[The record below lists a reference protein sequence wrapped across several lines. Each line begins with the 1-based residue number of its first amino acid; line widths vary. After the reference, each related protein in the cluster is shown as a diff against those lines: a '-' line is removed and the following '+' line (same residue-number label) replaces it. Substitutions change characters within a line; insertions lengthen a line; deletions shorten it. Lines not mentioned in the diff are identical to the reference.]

1 MDRVSMFEDTFTLI
15 VFFGMFAIFA
25 GWIYV
30 VSQNAHNMH
39 KQVRQIAEQHTLI
52 HSDKKA
58 RDICRAVHQ
67 LHPLM
72 HAGVDFVIKRD
83 GPGEQPYIAEWN
95 AAQPKP
101 TVDEL
106 KAVLPT
112 IPEPGEDYKEFRR
125 AEYPSVGD
133 QLDAAY
139 KVRHGDNSEQ
149 IEIDAKI
156 AEVKARYPKSDYCP

>member
-1 MDRVSMFEDTFTLI
+1 MFADAFTLI
-15 VFFGMFAIFA
+15 VFVAMFAIMG

-30 VSQNAHNMH
+30 ISQNARNTH
-39 KQVRQIAEQHTLI
+39 KQLQQIAQQHTLI
-52 HSDKKA
+52 HSDKGA
-58 RDICRAVHQ
+58 RKICRAVHQ

-83 GPGEQPYIAEWN
+83 GPDQAPYIADWY
-95 AAQPKP
+95 AVDPKP
-101 TVDEL
+101 TAEEL
-106 KAVLPT
+106 EAILPT
-112 IPEPGEDYKEFRR
+112 IPAADQDYAELRR

-149 IEIDAKI
+149 IEIDTRI
-156 AEVKARYPKSDYCP
+156 AEVKARYQKSGVCP

>member
-1 MDRVSMFEDTFTLI
+1 MFADTFTLI
-15 VFFGMFAIFA
+15 VFVAMFAIMG

-30 VSQNAHNMH
+30 ISQNAHH
-39 KQVRQIAEQHTLI
+39 TRKQVQQIAEQHTLI
-52 HSDKKA
+52 HSDKRA
-58 RDICRAVHQ
+58 RSICRAVHQ

-83 GPGEQPYIAEWN
+83 GPGQEPYIADWN
-95 AAQPKP
+95 ALEPKP
-101 TVDEL
+101 TPEEL
-106 KAVLPT
+106 EAILPT
-112 IPEPGEDYKEFRR
+112 IPAADQDYAELRR

-149 IEIDAKI
+149 IEIDSRI
-156 AEVKARYPKSDYCP
+156 AEVKARYQKSDVCL

>member
-1 MDRVSMFEDTFTLI
+1 MFEDTFTLI
-15 VFFGMFAIFA
+15 VLLAMFIIMA

-30 VSQNAHNMH
+30 ISRNAHNTH
-39 KQVRQIAEQHTLI
+39 KQLQQVAQQHTLI
-52 HSDKKA
+52 NTDKRA
-58 RDICRAVHQ
+58 RAICRAVHQ

-83 GPGEQPYIAEWN
+83 GPGQAPYIAEWN
-95 AAQPKP
+95 APGPKP
-101 TVDEL
+101 TPDEL
-106 KAVLPT
+106 EAILPT
-112 IPEPGEDYKEFRR
+112 IPDPGKDYAELRR

-139 KVRHGDNSEQ
+139 KVRHGDNHEQ

-156 AEVKARYPKSDYCP
+156 AEVKARYPKSAIC